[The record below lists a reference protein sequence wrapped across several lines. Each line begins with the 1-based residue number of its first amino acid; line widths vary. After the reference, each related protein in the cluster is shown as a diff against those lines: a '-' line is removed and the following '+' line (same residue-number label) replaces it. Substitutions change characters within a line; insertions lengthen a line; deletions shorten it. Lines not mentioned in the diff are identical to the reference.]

1 MIYRIIG
8 RAKSGKTSYLL
19 DELKTAHENGKSCIL
34 LVPEQQ
40 SIAAERALCALLGS
54 EYNLST
60 EVLNFERLPDRVFRE
75 NGGVALSRADSQT
88 LSLFTALACEKAK
101 ERLSIYEKSA
111 LEREFTK
118 KISSSLE
125 RMKTNGVTPR
135 DLIRASSL
143 LEDDGS
149 AFKDKLSDIS
159 EIFTEYNELLKKGYP
174 DRVGVIDILCNQL
187 SEKNFFNGKT
197 VFIDGYYNFTPAQY
211 PIVELLLK
219 GADDTYITVLYDEK
233 DKSGIFDINKKTLEL
248 TEKIGKGVENIYPQ
262 IPSCR
267 TPSLSFLEKNVFSSF
282 GTSYQGTEGIKILP
296 CSSVFEESE
305 CIAEEIVRLVKNGYR
320 FKDIAIAVRDSSR
333 FDGILDSAL
342 QRYNIPF
349 YQASKDNLSTK
360 EISSLILS
368 LLEIAHTDWSLSSVL
383 KYIGSSFSTLTD
395 EESDLLSIYANVWQ
409 IRGRKWYS
417 GEEWVMNP
425 SGYKSKFSVRE
436 TKMLSTVN
444 MAREKLMLEI
454 GSTIED
460 LKRKNLT
467 ISEAILC
474 IYNHLISIK
483 ADKTLMN
490 RANELIEKGEDDEA
504 AKISAVWDSIMSI
517 FDTLF
522 ETAGTEKATS
532 KRLLDILRLMMDE
545 YKLGAIP
552 SYYDIVELGNA
563 SIMRPSS
570 CKVIIIAGVNDGV
583 FPANPQ
589 NADIFSNSEKEFL
602 KTVGIESE
610 TLPDDYLK
618 NEFLL
623 FYNLVSAAEKEL
635 ILTYSL
641 STLSGKREY
650 PSTFI
655 DTVTRIMGN
664 KCVKTFKKRQTRIGN
679 PGNTFSLDV
688 SILPS
693 PNKSL
698 NLSATKIEKYLNCPF
713 SYFCDYIL
721 ELQPYEVA
729 KIRPNVAGEFVHKV
743 LELFV
748 KHLFE
753 TGEFKSK
760 NSEEIENFIS
770 NVSMSCLKEFV
781 LGTESQREKFCFDH
795 FSPLLLPLLENLN
808 SEFQSG
814 GFIPKDYEV
823 RINTEYDISP
833 TSKLHFVGYADRI
846 DTLKIGNDEYIR
858 IVDYK
863 TYSKSFSLDLVKEG
877 FDMQMPLYLFAYC
890 KNKEIPA
897 GIMYFNCGFPSPSG
911 KPFARNGIV
920 LDTPSISDA
929 TDFLKSNSLLSKT
942 SFKPSEVF
950 CELKQTVNEN
960 IRKIGK
966 EILDGHMEIKP
977 TEVANK
983 NPCKFCNARLYC
995 RKMLK
1000 SKDDN

>member
-54 EYNLST
+54 EYNLTT

-75 NGGVALSRADSQT
+75 YGGVAISRADSQT

-101 ERLSIYEKSA
+101 DRLSIYERLA

-118 KISSSLE
+118 KMSSSLE
-125 RMKTNGVTPR
+125 RMKNNGVTPR
-135 DLIRASSL
+135 DLLRASSL
-143 LEDDGS
+143 LEDGNTQ
-149 AFKDKLSDIS
+149 FKDKLSDVS
-159 EIFTEYNELLKKGYP
+159 EIFTEYNELLKTGIP
-174 DRVGVIDILCNQL
+174 DKVGVIDILRKKL
-187 SEKNFFNGKT
+187 TEKNFFKGKT

-248 TEKIGKGVENIYPQ
+248 TEKVGKRVENIYPK

-282 GTSYQGTEGIKILP
+282 EAPYQDTEGIRILP
-296 CSSVFEESE
+296 CNNVFEESE

-320 FKDIAIAVRDSSR
+320 FKDIAIAVRDSNR
-333 FDGILDSAL
+333 FEGILDSAL
-342 QRYNIPF
+342 KRYNIPF
-349 YQASKDNLSTK
+349 YEATKDNLSTK

-368 LLEIAHTDWSLSSVL
+368 LLEIAYTDWSLNSVL
-383 KYIGSSFSTLTD
+383 KYIGSSFSTLT
-395 EESDLLSIYANVWQ
+395 EEEADLLSIYANVWQ
-409 IRGRKWYS
+409 IRGRKWYN

-444 MAREKLMLEI
+444 TAREKLLIEL

-467 ISEAILC
+467 VSEAILC
-474 IYNHLISIK
+474 IYNHLINIK
-483 ADKTLMN
+483 ADKALMK
-490 RANELIEKGEDDEA
+490 RANALMEKGEDDEA

-517 FDTLF
+517 FDTIF
-522 ETAGTEKATS
+522 DAAKTEKVTP
-532 KRLLDILRLMMDE
+532 KRLLDLLRLMMDE

-570 CKVIIIAGVNDGV
+570 CKIIIVAGVNDGV
-583 FPANPQ
+583 FPSKPQ

-610 TLPDDYLK
+610 TLPNDHLK
-618 NEFLL
+618 NEFLF
-623 FYNLVSAAEKEL
+623 FYNLVATAEKEL

-655 DTVTRIMGN
+655 DTITRIMGN

-679 PGNTFSLDV
+679 PGDTFSLDV
-688 SILPS
+688 SISPS
-693 PNKSL
+693 SKKYL
-698 NLSATKIEKYLNCPF
+698 DLSSTKIEKYLNCPF
-713 SYFCDYIL
+713 SYFCDFVL
-721 ELQPYEVA
+721 DLKPNEVA
-729 KIRPNVAGEFVHKV
+729 KIKPNVAGEYVHKV
-743 LELFV
+743 LELFL

-760 NSEEIENFIS
+760 SSEEIQNFIT
-770 NVSMSCLKEFV
+770 NVSTDCLKEFV
-781 LGTESQREKFCFDH
+781 LGTESQREKFSFDH

-808 SEFQSG
+808 SEFQNG
-814 GFIPKDYEV
+814 GFVPKEYEV
-823 RINTEYDISP
+823 RINTEFEISP
-833 TSKLHFVGYADRI
+833 TSKIRFVGYADRV
-846 DTLKIGNDEYIR
+846 DSLKKGDEEYIR

-877 FDMQMPLYLFAYC
+877 FDMQMPLYLFSYC
-890 KNKEIPA
+890 DEKTIPA
-897 GIMYFNCGFPSPSG
+897 GIMYFLCGFPSPKKKS
-911 KPFARNGIV
+911 FLRNGIV
-920 LDTPSISDA
+920 LDTPIIADA
-929 TDFLKSNSLLSKT
+929 TEFLTSNSLLSAN
-942 SFKPSEVF
+942 SFKSAEAF
-950 CELKQTVNEN
+950 KELRQTVTEN
-960 IRKIGK
+960 ICKIGK
-966 EILDGHMEIKP
+966 NILDGHMEINP
-977 TEVANK
+977 TAVENK
-983 NPCKFCNARLYC
+983 KPCKYCNARLYC

-1000 SKDDN
+1000 SKDED